1 VGSGGGEALVSVAL
15 DVQIAVLGLAALAV
29 AGAAGPSL
37 RAQQRD
43 TVPDKLAV
51 TEPVYQGWKYYQV
64 YCARC
69 HGENA
74 TGGFTAPDLLFAIT
88 AEGGVTP
95 DSFRVVVHRG
105 TESKEMKGFDPLLDD
120 ELIDRIYAYVRER
133 SAGRLA
139 PGRPHRAPPPR

>member
-1 VGSGGGEALVSVAL
+1 MAL
-15 DVQIAVLGLAALAV
+15 DVRIAVIRLGALAM
-29 AGAAGPSL
+29 AGAAAPSL

-43 TVPDKLAV
+43 TVPARLAV

-74 TGGFTAPDLLFAIT
+74 TGGFEAPDLLFAIS

-120 ELIDRIYAYVRER
+120 EQIDWIYAYVKER

>member
-1 VGSGGGEALVSVAL
+1 
-15 DVQIAVLGLAALAV
+15 
-29 AGAAGPSL
+29 PSL

-43 TVPDKLAV
+43 TVPDNLAV

-69 HGENA
+69 HGDNA
-74 TGGFTAPDLLFAIT
+74 TGGVRAPDLLFAIS

-105 TESKEMKGFDPLLDD
+105 TESKEMKGFDPLRPGGRGPRPLP
-120 ELIDRIYAYVRER
+120 
-133 SAGRLA
+133 AG
-139 PGRPHRAPPPR
+139 PPRPARLSRPGAL

>member
-1 VGSGGGEALVSVAL
+1 MALAIRIAGIRLGALVM
-15 DVQIAVLGLAALAV
+15 
-29 AGAAGPSL
+29 AGAAVPSL

-43 TVPDKLAV
+43 TVPDNLAV

-69 HGENA
+69 HGEDA
-74 TGGFTAPDLLFAIT
+74 TGGFKAPDLLFAIS

-120 ELIDRIYAYVRER
+120 ELINWIYAYVKER
-133 SAGRLA
+133 SAARLA
-139 PGRPHRAPPPR
+139 PGRPHRTPPPR

>member
-1 VGSGGGEALVSVAL
+1 MPL
-15 DVQIAVLGLAALAV
+15 DVRIAVIGLGALALAGLAA
-29 AGAAGPSL
+29 PSL

-43 TVPDKLAV
+43 TGPDRLAV

-74 TGGFTAPDLLFAIT
+74 TGGFKAPDLLFAIS

-120 ELIDRIYAYVRER
+120 ELINWIYAYVKER
-133 SAGRLA
+133 SAARLA
-139 PGRPHRAPPPR
+139 PGRPHRTPPPR